1 MPRRASG
8 ANAKRSKKR
17 ACVEHMFGRQ
27 KGPMD
32 FSIRSVGPA
41 RAEARIATVN
51 ICYNMRRAVFLGR
64 RMAAG
69 RVCPEFGNSPP
80 IGQEQGL
87 GGPKIGP
94 KDVNL

>member
-1 MPRRASG
+1 MPKHASG

-17 ACVEHMFGRQ
+17 ACVERAFGRR

-32 FSIRSVGPA
+32 FSIGGVGLA

-51 ICYNMRRAVFLGR
+51 ICHDMRRAVFLGR

-80 IGQEQGL
+80 
-87 GGPKIGP
+87 
-94 KDVNL
+94 